1 MSNSPATKPSSS
13 INPGDAF
20 RVGSHVIACGDA
32 RDAAFVGKLLAGVK
46 VRAIISDVPY
56 GVNLVE
62 SKEGLI
68 KLKKPKHILND
79 DLKESEYAQFTRE
92 WIAPVLLHLE
102 SKNSFYIFGCDPT
115 FFALR
120 QGMEQAGL
128 KFSQM
133 LIWAK
138 SAPVMGR
145 KDFLIQ
151 HELIAV
157 GWYKTHYFG
166 KSKDRS
172 LLFFPKPA
180 KNPLHPSQK
189 PVTLIRH
196 LILNATEI
204 GDTVY
209 DGFMGSG
216 TLAVAAEQ
224 SKRRSICIDRD
235 PEYVQTALD
244 RMERVFGLKA
254 EKLNI

>member
-1 MSNSPATKPSSS
+1 MSNSPATKPKSS
-13 INPGDAF
+13 INYGDAF
-20 RVGSHVIACGDA
+20 KVGDHVIACGDA
-32 RDAAFVGKLLAGVK
+32 QDAALVDRLLKGVK
-46 VRAIISDVPY
+46 VRAVISDVPY

-62 SKEGLI
+62 SKAGLV
-68 KLKKPKHILND
+68 KLSVQKNILND

-92 WIAPVLLHLE
+92 WIAPVLPHLMA
-102 SKNSFYIFGCDPT
+102 KNSFYVFGCDPT
-115 FFALR
+115 FPTLR

-157 GWYKTHYFG
+157 GWFKTHYFR

-180 KNPLHPSQK
+180 RNPLHPSQK
-189 PVTLIRH
+189 PVPLIRH
-196 LILNATEI
+196 LILNTTDI

-209 DGFMGSG
+209 DPFMGSG

-224 SKRRSICIDRD
+224 SKRKSVCMDRD

-254 EKLNI
+254 QKI